1 MTIVTIIVMAAAI
14 AYTNQFVKKV
24 KSYAGNKH

>member
-1 MTIVTIIVMAAAI
+1 MIILTMIAWAAAI
-14 AYTNQFVKKV
+14 AYTFQFVKKA